1 MLSEIGSGNAF
12 AYMAT
17 NEDVSGLG
25 YKLDNYTKRSPPNH
39 NLSDH
44 HDES

>member
-17 NEDVSGLG
+17 NEDVSELG
-25 YKLDNYTKRSPPNH
+25 YKLDNYTKPSPPNH
-39 NLSDH
+39 NQSGH
-44 HDES
+44 HDEL